1 MGNPAKDNVL
11 TLPGRSMAA
20 ARLIEGK
27 TKKGGT
33 FGHAKQDAH
42 PSRPLLHW
50 RGETGKAET
59 EALRNILAT
68 ATSKAELTLVGQ
80 VRQRLISRR
89 PGCFRS
95 AGA

>member
-1 MGNPAKDNVL
+1 MGNSAKDNAL
-11 TLPGRSMAA
+11 TLPGSMAA
-20 ARLIEGK
+20 ARLTEGK
-27 TKKGGT
+27 TTKGGT
-33 FGHAKQDAH
+33 FGQTKRDAH

-50 RGETGKAET
+50 RGETGQAET
-59 EALRNILAT
+59 EALQNILAT
-68 ATSKAELTLVGQ
+68 ATSKAVLTLVGQ